1 MWDLA
6 AFSLECGF
14 TEEDDELFFKLY
26 FEGEIEKNNKVKFL
40 MNKIFQDFLWAIWT
54 LIKEAEG
61 DNFGTYGIERYNRA
75 RKNIEILHKFI

>member
-1 MWDLA
+1 
-6 AFSLECGF
+6 
-14 TEEDDELFFKLY
+14 
-26 FEGEIEKNNKVKFL
+26 